1 MYHFN
6 TFIVL
11 LGLLVCVNNEFLLLF
26 IVSLYIVLI
35 LVIVNDVLFD
45 QLINIAYTLKFIT

>member
-11 LGLLVCVNNEFLLLF
+11 VGLLVCVNNEFLLLF